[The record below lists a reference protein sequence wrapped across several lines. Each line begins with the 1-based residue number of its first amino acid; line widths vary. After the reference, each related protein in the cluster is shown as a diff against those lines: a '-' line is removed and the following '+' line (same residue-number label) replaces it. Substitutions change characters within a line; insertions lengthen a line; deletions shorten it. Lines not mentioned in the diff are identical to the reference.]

1 MSLFSL
7 RLDGH
12 AGDSLRVLLMMLL
25 GDKSPSK
32 APDLPAL
39 TIFLPPLLQL
49 SLSLRCRTFVAD
61 GSVGTGSTT
70 LHIDWL

>member
-49 SLSLRCRTFVAD
+49 SLSLRCQVFCSCYLL
-61 GSVGTGSTT
+61 GLGFTT
-70 LHIDWL
+70 LYMEWL